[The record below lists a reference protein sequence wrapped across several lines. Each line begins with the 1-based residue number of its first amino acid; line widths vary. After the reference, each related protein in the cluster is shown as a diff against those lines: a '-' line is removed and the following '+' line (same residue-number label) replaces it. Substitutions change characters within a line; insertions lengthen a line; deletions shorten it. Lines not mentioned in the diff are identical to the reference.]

1 MFVNAMAPLSAL
13 DLQKNE
19 NMIGRDL
26 SGSQRKSSATCSV
39 AQRLKGTDDS
49 EAKMND
55 WSWRSC
61 QEVQRRPECHGLGRL
76 GLHLGRAIDRLEAGL
91 QKEPAQASE
100 GEELKCDGLHIETE
114 PPSSIYGF
122 GLLCQSL
129 SAAPPPTSHVI
140 SELVL
145 SPVTPCPLILSPRL
159 YLLLSNQRLSRI

>member
-1 MFVNAMAPLSAL
+1 MATTKFKFGLGYTQMLHRRSKHLIMLPRLLWVQGLLSFRASRIL
-13 DLQKNE
+13 R
-19 NMIGRDL
+19 G
-26 SGSQRKSSATCSV
+26 G
-39 AQRLKGTDDS
+39 
-49 EAKMND
+49 
-55 WSWRSC
+55 
-61 QEVQRRPECHGLGRL
+61 ECHGLGRL

-100 GEELKCDGLHIETE
+100 GEDLKCDGLHIETE
-114 PPSSIYGF
+114 PPSSISGF